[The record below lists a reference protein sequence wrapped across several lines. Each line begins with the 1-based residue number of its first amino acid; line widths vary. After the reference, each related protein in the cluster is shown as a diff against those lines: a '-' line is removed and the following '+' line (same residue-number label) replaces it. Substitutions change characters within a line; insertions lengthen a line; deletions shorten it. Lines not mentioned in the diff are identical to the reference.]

1 MIVVGGTYLEHCETP
16 HERTLRG
23 SGLRAAAALRSVEP
37 DVRLVTAID
46 ERTHEEAEFVF
57 GGFGLEAEVVRRTE
71 PVSFRYFTPI
81 SPPVIGGRLSRFD
94 ELEATDE
101 AALVFGMI
109 EGQPTVSAQTLVY
122 DPQQPLDLAA
132 LNLERFSYGR
142 LAIVANAGETRA
154 LGHNEHVPTAARNL
168 LGSSGAE
175 VVVTKRAARGALV
188 TTVDGQLEVGL
199 YPTPSVWP
207 IGSGDVFA
215 AGFAS
220 AWIRGAA
227 PANAARIGSL
237 AASCWCGTRSLD
249 IPQELFEGNS
259 TAIYLKPAPA
269 RIYLG
274 GPFFNLGQRWLV
286 ELVRE
291 ALRSLGGEVFSP
303 LHDVGSGAE
312 EVAKADLD
320 GLNSC
325 GSMLALLDDD
335 DPGTLFEAGW
345 ATSHGIP
352 IVGYAERP
360 NPEASKM
367 LLGTGAELHDDLS
380 SAVYRSIWAAMGMPL
395 SA

>member
-1 MIVVGGTYLEHCETP
+1 VIIVGGTYFEHCETP
-16 HERTLRG
+16 PERTLRG
-23 SGLRAAAALRSVEP
+23 SGLRAAAALRNVDP

-46 ERTHEEAEFVF
+46 AQTKEEAEFVL
-57 GGFGLEAEVVRRTE
+57 GGFDLEAAVVTRTE

-81 SPPVIGGRLSRFD
+81 SPPVIGGRLSAFD
-94 ELEATDE
+94 ELKATGE
-101 AALVFGMI
+101 TALVFGMI
-109 EGQPTVSAQTLVY
+109 EGEPTVSAETLVY

-132 LNLERFSYGR
+132 LDLERFTYER
-142 LAIVANAGETRA
+142 LAIVTNAGEARA
-154 LGHNEHVPTAARNL
+154 LGHDEDVPTAARNL
-168 LGSSGAE
+168 FEHADAE

-188 TTVDGQLEVGL
+188 TTADGQHEVGP
-199 YPTPSVWP
+199 YPTHSVWP

-215 AGFAS
+215 AGFAW
-220 AWIRGAA
+220 AWARGDA
-227 PANAARIGSL
+227 PAEAARVGSL
-237 AASCWCGTRSLD
+237 VASFWCETRSLD
-249 IPQELFEGNS
+249 IPQGLFEGS
-259 TAIYLKPAPA
+259 SAATYLEPLPA

-320 GLNSC
+320 GLDSC
-325 GSMLALLDDD
+325 GSMLALLDED

-352 IVGYAERP
+352 IVGYAERL
-360 NPEASKM
+360 NPEACKM

-380 SAVYRSIWAAMGMPL
+380 SAVYRSIWAAMGMRL
-395 SA
+395 ST